1 MRKIISLIM
10 ISLMLMIAGCGNN
23 VTVDPDHVTDDS
35 VVDGSSDIIEDH
47 SDEHDD
53 EILYQLIVDEG
64 FETDEV
70 SYSVGDKVNVYY
82 NIIASDTDYSFYA
95 DSEDVELDVT
105 YDEEKGYV
113 ITFKMPAHDVSL
125 YVNTVN
131 SIEYNEP
138 NGFDEVP
145 EDAWNA
151 LLKYVGSRTQL
162 MATIPVSVCMADVTE
177 DGHDDVCATF
187 ITGSGFVTSM
197 IVIYDTEKKRGYTL
211 SHRGTYDYEIEGIE
225 DGILLVKR
233 MDYGHKEEDVTGTIV
248 ISSGWPIFLEDI
260 DILKKGLPYKA
271 ITMFAYCAE
280 ELLPGDTSSGNY
292 LSSMDF
298 QYVRQMMWK
307 VCGIFYGGEM
317 YEQEVTYEDGKI
329 ETLPT
334 TLVRMPYDEWV
345 YLIEEVFME
354 KDAGDLLANLD
365 DSFHGEISV
374 YYSSDDDY
382 IYLQQGMIGDIV
394 EWELTDVSKD
404 GTRYVLTY
412 DIFGFE
418 WLWTAEV
425 TIEEADNTYG
435 YRLIGVEIVDEAEDV
450 DWAR

>member
-47 SDEHDD
+47 SDEHDE

-82 NIIASDTDYSFYA
+82 NIIASDTDYSFYT

-162 MATIPVSVCMADVTE
+162 MATVPVSVCMADVTE

-211 SHRGTYDYEIEGIE
+211 SHRGTYDYEIDGID
-225 DGILLVKR
+225 DGILLVTR
-233 MDYGHKEEDVTGTIV
+233 REYASEEAVTGTVV
-248 ISSGWPIFLEDI
+248 ISRGWPLFIEDI
-260 DILKKGLPYKA
+260 DILKQGLPYWA
-271 ITMFAYCAE
+271 INMFGVCA
-280 ELLPGDTSSGNY
+280 LDLQPGDTSSGDY

-298 QYVRQMMWK
+298 FYVREMLYE
-307 VCGIFYGGEM
+307 VSGIFYGSEM
-317 YEQEVTYEDGKI
+317 YEQEVTYDEDRI

-334 TLVRMPYDEWV
+334 TLIRMPYDEWV
-345 YLIEEVFME
+345 YMIEEVFME
-354 KDAGDLLANLD
+354 EDADDLFAKLD
-365 DSFHGEISV
+365 DSFHGEIAV
-374 YYSSDDDY
+374 YYNSEDDY
-382 IYLQQGMIGDIV
+382 IYLQQGAIGKITSA
-394 EWELTDVSKD
+394 EITGILKE
-404 GTRYVLTY
+404 GTGYVLTY
-412 DIFGFE
+412 DVIGGE
-418 WLWTAEV
+418 GDVLATVKV

-435 YRLIGVEIVDEAEDV
+435 YRLISVKL
-450 DWAR
+450 

>member
-35 VVDGSSDIIEDH
+35 VVDGASDIIEDD
-47 SDEHDD
+47 SDEHDE

-70 SYSVGDKVNVYY
+70 SYSVGDKVSVYY

-125 YVNTVN
+125 YVDTVN

-187 ITGSGFVTSM
+187 ITGSGLVTSM

-211 SHRGTYDYEIEGIE
+211 SHRGTYDYEIDGID
-225 DGILLVKR
+225 DGILLVTR
-233 MDYGHKEEDVTGTIV
+233 REYASEEAVTGTVV
-248 ISSGWPIFLEDI
+248 ISCGWPLFIEDI
-260 DILKKGLPYKA
+260 DILKQGLPYWA
-271 ITMFAYCAE
+271 INMFGVCA
-280 ELLPGDTSSGNY
+280 LDLQPGDTSSENY

-298 QYVRQMMWK
+298 FYVREMLYD
-307 VCGIFYGGEM
+307 VSGIFYGSEM
-317 YEQEVTYEDGKI
+317 YEQEVAYDEDRI

-334 TLVRMPYDEWV
+334 TLIRMPYDEWV
-345 YLIEEVFME
+345 YMIEEVFME
-354 KDAGDLLANLD
+354 EDADDLFAKLD
-365 DSFHGEISV
+365 DSFHGEIAV
-374 YYSSDDDY
+374 YYNSEDDY
-382 IYLQQGMIGDIV
+382 IYLQQGAIGKITST
-394 EWELTDVSKD
+394 EITGILKE
-404 GTRYVLTY
+404 GTGYVLTY
-412 DIFGFE
+412 DVIGGE
-418 WLWTAEV
+418 GDVLATVKV

-435 YRLIGVEIVDEAEDV
+435 YRLISVKL
-450 DWAR
+450 